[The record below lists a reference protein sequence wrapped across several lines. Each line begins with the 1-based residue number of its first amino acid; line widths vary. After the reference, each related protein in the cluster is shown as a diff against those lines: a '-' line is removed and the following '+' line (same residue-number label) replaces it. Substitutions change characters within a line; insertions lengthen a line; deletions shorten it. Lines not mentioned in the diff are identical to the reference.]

1 MTGAA
6 PLPGTVP
13 RQILDAAA
21 ALLSHRGYEATTV
34 REIAA
39 QVSIKAASIYYHY
52 ASKDAVVAAVMNEG
66 VRIVHDAVVSALEA
80 LGPDASPRLR
90 LEMAVRA
97 HLRSSLENSDYTAAS
112 IRAFAFLPD
121 SVRAECRAERRRY
134 EAVWRDIVEEANR
147 AGLIRPGISLDVVRL
162 MLLGAVNWT
171 GEWYR
176 SGRLDIDTIASDF
189 ASLVFGGTDVK
200 PPAPRPARP

>member
-1 MTGAA
+1 V
-6 PLPGTVP
+6 TVP

-21 ALLSHRGYEATTV
+21 ALLSHRGYEAATV

-39 QVSIKAASIYYHY
+39 QVGIKAASIYHHY

-66 VRIVHDAVVSALEA
+66 VRIVHDAVVSALGA
-80 LGPDASPRLR
+80 LGPGADPRLR
-90 LEMAVRA
+90 LETAVRA

-112 IRAFAFLPD
+112 IRAFAFLPEA
-121 SVRAECRAERRRY
+121 VRAECRAERRRY
-134 EAVWRDIVEEANR
+134 EAVWRDIVKEASR

-176 SGRLDIDTIASDF
+176 PGRLDIDTIARDF
-189 ASLVFGGTDVK
+189 ASLVFGGIDVK